1 MSDDLLTAD
10 SRYIAEPMANMLLEH
25 GPHATFKWLTTLLEK
40 QSQTLSSSNS
50 HLVAYTG
57 EPEALNWLENNVN
70 TPVSTHWG
78 EAAALLD
85 ISWQQIK
92 GWLESNRHKQLM
104 ALDAIYACRLPAPN
118 MSPLAQ
124 IAAPVLSDAPT
135 KEEFESVLNLIVE
148 NGGTARIRQTVERI
162 MVHLAGILTPRER
175 GVSVSE
181 LPQLFI
187 DPEKFPNADTI
198 LNQHETVV
206 TSMRESLQ
214 DIVNNDRE

>member
-10 SRYIAEPMANMLLEH
+10 SRYIAEPMVNMLLEH
-25 GPHATFKWLTTLLEK
+25 GPHAAFEWLTALLEK
-40 QSQTLSSSNS
+40 QSQTLRSSNS

-57 EPEALNWLENNVN
+57 VPEALNWLENNVN

-78 EAAALLD
+78 EAAALLG

-92 GWLESNRHKQLM
+92 GWLESSRHKQLM
-104 ALDAIYACRLPAPN
+104 ALDAIYACRPPAPN

-124 IAAPVLSDAPT
+124 IAAPVLTDAPT
-135 KEEFESVLNLIVE
+135 KEEFESVLNSIVE

-162 MVHLAGILTPRER
+162 IANLAGILTQRER
-175 GVSVSE
+175 GVSVSD
-181 LPQLFI
+181 LPKLFI
-187 DPEKFPNADTI
+187 YPEKFPNAETI
-198 LNQHETVV
+198 LNQHETVI

-214 DIVNNDRE
+214 EIVNNGRD